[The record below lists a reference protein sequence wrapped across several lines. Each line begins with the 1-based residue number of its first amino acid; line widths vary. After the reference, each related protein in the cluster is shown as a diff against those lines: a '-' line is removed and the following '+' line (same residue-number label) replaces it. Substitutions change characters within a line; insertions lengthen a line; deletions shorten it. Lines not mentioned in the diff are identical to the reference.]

1 MVPDVLVSKLYFREG
16 GEVNDA
22 GLSYGFDQ
30 NGKKC
35 R

>member
-1 MVPDVLVSKLYFREG
+1 MVPDVLVSELYFREG
-16 GEVNDA
+16 GGVNDA
-22 GLSYGFDQ
+22 GFSHGVDQ

>member
-16 GEVNDA
+16 GEINDA
-22 GLSYGFDQ
+22 GFSNGVYQ